1 MKLTDMP
8 NGPILNTILTASQA
22 VLAHSADMVDMLQK
36 ANQLLT
42 YEFEYPD
49 PDDAAVSRKDII
61 EALRKGNGI
70 STLQFSIEPGGTIVS
85 SHIKHELP
93 RNLDVTDDQL
103 IDIEKQLYAI
113 AFPDVDNTVFTKRTC
128 KSWFL
133 EYSPDSVE

>member
-1 MKLTDMP
+1 MKITNMP
-8 NGPILNTILTASQA
+8 NGPILNTILTAAQA

-49 PDDAAVSRKDII
+49 PDAAVPTKRVL

-70 STLQFSIEPGGTIVS
+70 STLQFCVEPGGTIVS
-85 SHIKHELP
+85 SYIKHELP
-93 RNLDVTDDQL
+93 RNSDITDDQL
-103 IDIEKQLYAI
+103 IDIEKQLYAM

-128 KSWFL
+128 KFWFL
-133 EYSPDSVE
+133 EYSPDSLK

>member
-8 NGPILNTILTASQA
+8 NGPVLNTILTAAQA

-49 PDDAAVSRKDII
+49 PDAAVPTKHIL

-70 STLQFSIEPGGTIVS
+70 STLQFCVEPGGTIVS

-93 RNLDVTDDQL
+93 RNSDVTDDQL
-103 IDIEKQLYAI
+103 IDIEKQLYAM

-133 EYSPDSVE
+133 EYSPDSLK

>member
-49 PDDAAVSRKDII
+49 PDAAAVSTKHIL

-70 STLQFSIEPGGTIVS
+70 STLQFCIEPGGTIVS
-85 SHIKHELP
+85 SCIKHELP
-93 RNLDVTDDQL
+93 RKSDITDDQL

-133 EYSPDSVE
+133 EYSPDSLK